1 MIKRADASGIKREV
15 ATKEQIAENFKR
27 LAIDSSKKVELKPSL
42 LKTVKTLDG
51 KTFGII
57 HENKSYYLKYTVK
70 QGSENPIDFK
80 HLDGLNSNF
89 SIEKYNN
96 FQKAVN
102 KLTFICEAQN
112 NAHKLRLLT
121 EAEEEE
127 TEETPKE
134 KVVSKTDQDKLLKDL
149 DTKKDQAATPAAPA
163 ADMGGELPPAE
174 PAADMGGELPPA
186 EAPAADMGG
195 QAPAADAPVDTTPSG
210 QGVESPEA
218 ISDEILDNMNKP
230 EAGAEPAAAETPA
243 AETPAAEPAAA
254 ETPAAEEPVE
264 EEDPKKE
271 FQEAVGKLGQV
282 INTLQDQKAFDV
294 KDIKNVMNSVI
305 SAIGKE
311 GFKEVG
317 DNVVDSFIKKIRGS
331 QESIKVDDT
340 EELPAEE
347 APEELPAEEAPAEEG
362 GEEKLNENF
371 LRSLKKEAKQLLRE
385 QLEQELIKRKKH
397 ILIEQIKRK
406 LK

>member
-1 MIKRADASGIKREV
+1 MIKRADASSIKREV

-70 QGSENPIDFK
+70 QGSTNPIDFK

-89 SIEKYNN
+89 SVEKHNN

-121 EAEEEE
+121 EAEEE

-149 DTKKDQAATPAAPA
+149 DTKKDQAATPAPAAAPA
-163 ADMGGELPPAE
+163 ADMGGELPP
-174 PAADMGGELPPA
+174 
-186 EAPAADMGG
+186 
-195 QAPAADAPVDTTPSG
+195 ADAPVDTTPSG

-218 ISDEILDNMNKP
+218 ISDEILTGIQEP
-230 EAGAEPAAAETPA
+230 EAGAETPA
-243 AETPAAEPAAA
+243 AETPAAEPAAEEPA
-254 ETPAAEEPVE
+254 TEEPAAEEPAAEEPAE
-264 EEDPKKE
+264 EEKDPKKE

-282 INTLQDQKAFDV
+282 INTLQDQKAFKV
-294 KDIKNVMNSVI
+294 ADIKNVMNSVI

-311 GFKEVG
+311 GFEEVG
-317 DNVVDSFIKKIRGS
+317 DDVVDSFIKKIRGS
-331 QESIKVDDT
+331 QESIKVDNT
-340 EELPAEE
+340 EEEPVEEPATEEPAEE
-347 APEELPAEEAPAEEG
+347 EPT
-362 GEEKLNENF
+362 EKLDENF
-371 LRSLKKEAKQLLRE
+371 LRSLKKEAKQLLKE
-385 QLEQELIKRKKH
+385 QLEQELIKRKKN

>member
-1 MIKRADASGIKREV
+1 MIKRVDASSIKREV

-51 KTFGII
+51 NTFGII
-57 HENKSYYLKYTVK
+57 HENKSYYLKYTPK
-70 QGSENPIDFK
+70 QGSTNTIDFK

-112 NAHKLRLLT
+112 NAYKLRLLT
-121 EAEEEE
+121 EAE
-127 TEETPKE
+127 EETPKE

-149 DTKKDQAATPAAPA
+149 DTKKTQTAAPADAPA
-163 ADMGGELPPAE
+163 ADMGGELPP
-174 PAADMGGELPPA
+174 
-186 EAPAADMGG
+186 
-195 QAPAADAPVDTTPSG
+195 ADAPVDTTPSG
-210 QGVESPEA
+210 QGVESPEG
-218 ISDEILDNMNKP
+218 ISDEILTSIQEP
-230 EAGAEPAAAETPA
+230 EAGAEPAADTAATPEA
-243 AETPAAEPAAA
+243 P
-254 ETPAAEEPVE
+254 AEEA
-264 EEDPKKE
+264 DPKKE

-282 INTLQDQKAFDV
+282 INTLQDQKAFEA

-305 SAIGKE
+305 SAIGNE

-317 DNVVDSFIKKIRGS
+317 DDVVDSFIKKIRGS
-331 QESIKVDDT
+331 EEKIKVDNT
-340 EELPAEE
+340 EEPTEEEVPAEE
-347 APEELPAEEAPAEEG
+347 EV
-362 GEEKLNENF
+362 EEKLDENF
-371 LRSLKKEAKQLLRE
+371 LRSLKKEAKQLLKE

>member
-1 MIKRADASGIKREV
+1 MIKRADASSIKREV

-70 QGSENPIDFK
+70 QGSTNPIDFK

-89 SIEKYNN
+89 SVEKHNN

-121 EAEEEE
+121 EAEEE

-149 DTKKDQAATPAAPA
+149 DTKKDQAATPAPAAAPA
-163 ADMGGELPPAE
+163 ADMGGELPP
-174 PAADMGGELPPA
+174 
-186 EAPAADMGG
+186 
-195 QAPAADAPVDTTPSG
+195 ADAPVDTTPSG

-218 ISDEILDNMNKP
+218 ISDEILTGIQEP
-230 EAGAEPAAAETPA
+230 EAGAETPA
-243 AETPAAEPAAA
+243 AETPAAEPAAEEPA
-254 ETPAAEEPVE
+254 TEEPATEEPAAEEPAAEEPAAEEPAE
-264 EEDPKKE
+264 EEKDPKKE

-282 INTLQDQKAFDV
+282 INTLQDQKAFKV
-294 KDIKNVMNSVI
+294 ADIKNVMNSVI

-311 GFKEVG
+311 GFEEVG
-317 DNVVDSFIKKIRGS
+317 DDVVDSFIKKIRGS
-331 QESIKVDDT
+331 QESIKVDNT
-340 EELPAEE
+340 EEEPVEEPATEEPATEEPAEE
-347 APEELPAEEAPAEEG
+347 EPT
-362 GEEKLNENF
+362 EKLDENF
-371 LRSLKKEAKQLLRE
+371 LRSLKKEAKQLLKE
-385 QLEQELIKRKKH
+385 QLEQELIKRKKN

>member
-57 HENKSYYLKYTVK
+57 HENKSYYLKYTIK
-70 QGSENPIDFK
+70 QGSTNPIDFK

-89 SIEKYNN
+89 SIEKHNN

-134 KVVSKTDQDKLLKDL
+134 KVVSKSDQDKLLKDL
-149 DTKKDQAATPAAPA
+149 DTKKDQAAPA
-163 ADMGGELPPAE
+163 ADMGGELPPA
-174 PAADMGGELPPA
+174 ADMGGELPPA
-186 EAPAADMGG
+186 
-195 QAPAADAPVDTTPSG
+195 DAPVDTTPTG

-218 ISDEILDNMNKP
+218 ISDEILTGIQEP
-230 EAGAEPAAAETPA
+230 EAGAKPAD
-243 AETPAAEPAAA
+243 AEPATA
-254 ETPAAEEPVE
+254 EEPTDAQPATAEEPAAEEA
-264 EEDPKKE
+264 DPKKD

-282 INTLQDQKAFDV
+282 INTLQDQKAFEA

-317 DNVVDSFIKKIRGS
+317 DDVVDSFVKKIRGS
-331 QESIKVDDT
+331 EETIKVDNT
-340 EELPAEE
+340 EEVPTEEPAEE
-347 APEELPAEEAPAEEG
+347 EVPAEEE
-362 GEEKLNENF
+362 GEEKLDENF
-371 LRSLKKEAKQLLRE
+371 LRSLKKEAKQLLKE
-385 QLEQELIKRKKH
+385 QLEQELIKRKKN

>member
-1 MIKRADASGIKREV
+1 MIKRADASSIKREV

-57 HENKSYYLKYTVK
+57 HENKSYYLKYTLK
-70 QGSENPIDFK
+70 QGSINPIDFK

-89 SIEKYNN
+89 SIEKHNN

-127 TEETPKE
+127 EETPKE

-163 ADMGGELPPAE
+163 ADMGGELPPA
-174 PAADMGGELPPA
+174 
-186 EAPAADMGG
+186 APAADMGG

-230 EAGAEPAAAETPA
+230 EAGAEPAAAEPA
-243 AETPAAEPAAA
+243 AAEPAAA
-254 ETPAAEEPVE
+254 EPAEEEPAE

-271 FQEAVGKLGQV
+271 FQETVGKLGQI
-282 INTLQDQKAFDV
+282 INDLQDKKLFNE
-294 KDIKNVMNSVI
+294 KDIKNAINSVI
-305 SAIGKE
+305 AAVGKE
-311 GFKEVG
+311 GFEMVG
-317 DNVVDSFIKKIRGS
+317 SKVVDSFIKKMKGS
-331 QESIKVDDT
+331 QETIKVDNT
-340 EELPAEE
+340 EEEPAEEE
-347 APEELPAEEAPAEEG
+347 APEEVPAEEE
-362 GEEKLNENF
+362 GEEKLDENF

-406 LK
+406 LR

>member
-1 MIKRADASGIKREV
+1 MIKRVDASSIKREV

-51 KTFGII
+51 KTFAII

-70 QGSENPIDFK
+70 QESTNPIDFK

-89 SIEKYNN
+89 SIEKHNN

-121 EAEEEE
+121 EAEEE
-127 TEETPKE
+127 TEEAPKE
-134 KVVSKTDQDKLLKDL
+134 KVVTKTDQDKLLKDL
-149 DTKKDQAATPAAPA
+149 DTKKTQAAAPAVAPA

-174 PAADMGGELPPA
+174 VPATEEPAAE
-186 EAPAADMGG
+186 
-195 QAPAADAPVDTTPSG
+195 APVDTTPTG

-218 ISDEILDNMNKP
+218 ISDEILTGIQEP
-230 EAGAEPAAAETPA
+230 EAGAETPA
-243 AETPAAEPAAA
+243 ASTEE
-254 ETPAAEEPVE
+254 PAAEEPAAE
-264 EEDPKKE
+264 ETPTEEADPKKD

-282 INTLQDQKAFDV
+282 INTLQDQKAFDA

-305 SAIGKE
+305 SAVGKE

-317 DNVVDSFIKKIRGS
+317 DDVVDSFIKKMRGS
-331 QESIKVDDT
+331 EEKIKADNT
-340 EELPAEE
+340 EEEPTEEEVPTEEVPAEE
-347 APEELPAEEAPAEEG
+347 E
-362 GEEKLNENF
+362 GEEKLDENF
-371 LRSLKKEAKQLLRE
+371 LRSLKKEAKQLLKE
-385 QLEQELIKRKKH
+385 QLEQELIKRKKN

>member
-1 MIKRADASGIKREV
+1 MIKRADASSIKREV

-70 QGSENPIDFK
+70 QGSENPLDFK

-89 SIEKYNN
+89 SIEKHNN

-121 EAEEEE
+121 EAEEE

-149 DTKKDQAATPAAPA
+149 DTKKDQAATPA
-163 ADMGGELPPAE
+163 

-195 QAPAADAPVDTTPSG
+195 ELPPAEAPVDTTPSG
-210 QGVESPEA
+210 QGVESPEG
-218 ISDEILDNMNKP
+218 ISDEILTSIQEP
-230 EAGAEPAAAETPA
+230 EAGAEPAAAEPAAAETPA
-243 AETPAAEPAAA
+243 AEVPAE
-254 ETPAAEEPVE
+254 EEPVE

-282 INTLQDQKAFDV
+282 INTLQDQKAFEV

-317 DNVVDSFIKKIRGS
+317 DDVVDSFIKKIRGS
-331 QESIKVDDT
+331 EESIKVDNT
-340 EELPAEE
+340 EE
-347 APEELPAEEAPAEEG
+347 APEEVPAEEE
-362 GEEKLNENF
+362 GEEKLDENF

-397 ILIEQIKRK
+397 ILIEQIKKK

>member
-1 MIKRADASGIKREV
+1 MIKRADASSIKREV

-51 KTFGII
+51 KTFAII

-70 QGSENPIDFK
+70 QGSTNPIDFK

-89 SIEKYNN
+89 SIEKHNN

-102 KLTFICEAQN
+102 KLSFICEAQN

-121 EAEEEE
+121 EAEEE

-134 KVVSKTDQDKLLKDL
+134 KVVSKSDQDKLLKDL
-149 DTKKDQAATPAAPA
+149 DTKKDQAATPAPA
-163 ADMGGELPPAE
+163 ADMGGELPPAD
-174 PAADMGGELPPA
+174 AT
-186 EAPAADMGG
+186 APAAE
-195 QAPAADAPVDTTPSG
+195 APVDTTPTG

-218 ISDEILDNMNKP
+218 ISDEILTGIQEP
-230 EAGAEPAAAETPA
+230 EAGAETPA
-243 AETPAAEPAAA
+243 AAEPAAA
-254 ETPAAEEPVE
+254 EPAAAEPAAAEPAAEEPAAE
-264 EEDPKKE
+264 EPATEEPATEEPAAEEADPKKD

-282 INTLQDQKAFDV
+282 INTLQDQKMFEA

-317 DNVVDSFIKKIRGS
+317 DDVVDSFVKKIRGS
-331 QESIKVDDT
+331 EETVKVDNT
-340 EELPAEE
+340 EEEPAEE
-347 APEELPAEEAPAEEG
+347 EVPAEEE
-362 GEEKLNENF
+362 GEEKLDENF
-371 LRSLKKEAKQLLRE
+371 LRSLKKEAKQLLKE

>member
-1 MIKRADASGIKREV
+1 MIKRADASSIKRDV

-42 LKTVKTLDG
+42 LKTIKTLDG

-70 QGSENPIDFK
+70 QGSTNPIDFK

-89 SIEKYNN
+89 SIEKHNN
-96 FQKAVN
+96 FQKAIN

-134 KVVSKTDQDKLLKDL
+134 KVVSKSDQDKLLKDL
-149 DTKKDQAATPAAPA
+149 DTKKDQAATPAPAADMGGELPPADATAPA
-163 ADMGGELPPAE
+163 ADMGGELPPA
-174 PAADMGGELPPA
+174 
-186 EAPAADMGG
+186 
-195 QAPAADAPVDTTPSG
+195 DAPVDTTPTG
-210 QGVESPEA
+210 QGVESPEG
-218 ISDEILDNMNKP
+218 ISDEILTGIQEP
-230 EAGAEPAAAETPA
+230 EAGV
-243 AETPAAEPAAA
+243 ETPAAEPAAA
-254 ETPAAEEPVE
+254 EAPAAEAPAAEAPAE
-264 EEDPKKE
+264 EEADPKKD

-282 INTLQDQKAFDV
+282 INTLQDQKAFEA

-317 DNVVDSFIKKIRGS
+317 DDVVDSFVKKIRGS
-331 QESIKVDDT
+331 EEAIKVDNTKEVPT
-340 EELPAEE
+340 EEPAEE
-347 APEELPAEEAPAEEG
+347 EVPAEEG
-362 GEEKLNENF
+362 GEEKLDENF
-371 LRSLKKEAKQLLRE
+371 LRSLKKEAKQLLKE
-385 QLEQELIKRKKH
+385 QLEQELIKRKKN